1 MSVDPL
7 PGQQCSNCG
16 TTKTPLWRRAPD
28 GTLICNACGLYYRSN
43 NAHRPVNLKRPP
55 NTIPVSS
62 EQGSCRGDGHCNG
75 TGGSAAC
82 RGCPAYN
89 NRVVIKKESDKH
101 SESDEET
108 AKLPQSPG
116 HNATSTNG
124 ASAGAE
130 DSDMAIACF
139 NCGTTI
145 TPLWRRDDSGNTICN
160 ACGLY
165 YKLHKSHRPVKMKR
179 NTIKRRKR
187 HLNET
192 SLSSGS
198 ENHRIEK
205 PKKLPNLA
213 PKKSP
218 KSSTHSPR
226 SQALRPLPP
235 LASGP
240 MNAPIANAP
249 IANGPTNGPPMLGHP
264 APSHMAPPGF
274 GPPHGPPHGP
284 SHYPPYT
291 FHPYVGLRIPNGPG
305 PVPGPPPPM
314 GFAYTMSAQA
324 PYMYGGAT
332 VPPGPVPGPGMHSM
346 VRTPP
351 HAGQGSAL
359 SQLPPIKLPQLNL
372 PKGNQASAIHTAPKS
387 PKSPKSPAET
397 KKTKTPIPVDFTTA
411 FPKQEPVDDK
421 VPETR
426 LSIGGLLNKK

>member
-1 MSVDPL
+1 MSVDAL

-43 NAHRPVNLKRPP
+43 NSHRPVNLKRPP

-62 EQGSCRGDGHCNG
+62 KQGSCRGDGHCNG

-89 NRVVIKKESDKH
+89 NRVVIKKDSEKQSD
-101 SESDEET
+101 SDDET
-108 AKLPQSPG
+108 AKNLPLSPG
-116 HNATSTNG
+116 LNSISNNG
-124 ASAGAE
+124 ASNGAE
-130 DSDMAIACF
+130 DSDMAIACY

-145 TPLWRRDDSGNTICN
+145 TPLWRRDDAGNTICN

-179 NTIKRRKR
+179 TTIKRRKR

-192 SLSSGS
+192 TLSTAS
-198 ENHRIEK
+198 ENNRIEK
-205 PKKLPNLA
+205 PKKLPNIA

-218 KSSTHSPR
+218 GSAKSSTQSPR
-226 SQALRPLPP
+226 PPQGALGPLP
-235 LASGP
+235 
-240 MNAPIANAP
+240 P
-249 IANGPTNGPPMLGHP
+249 IANGPPMFGPGHGSHGP

-274 GPPHGPPHGP
+274 GPPHGP

-291 FHPYVGLRIPNGPG
+291 FHPYAGLRIPNGPG

-314 GFAYTMSAQA
+314 GFAYTVAAQA

-332 VPPGPVPGPGMHSM
+332 VPPGPVPGPAMHSM

-351 HAGQGSAL
+351 HVGQGSAP
-359 SQLPPIKLPQLNL
+359 SQLPPIKLPLLNL
-372 PKGNQASAIHTAPKS
+372 PKGYQASTIHVTPKS
-387 PKSPKSPAET
+387 PKSPKSPT
-397 KKTKTPIPVDFTTA
+397 ITSKRTKTPIPVDFTTA
-411 FPKQEPVDDK
+411 FPKVEPIDEKISEDAG
-421 VPETR
+421 TR